1 MNPLSHYK
9 TWLFDLDGTL
19 TDPMVG
25 ITKSIQYALLRFD
38 IEVEDLNVLKP
49 FIGPPLLGSFQQF
62 YGFSESVAQQAITYY
77 REYFVEHGMY
87 ENELYAGITDLLT
100 LLKGQGNRL
109 LVATSKP
116 EIFAK
121 QIIEHF
127 NLSSY
132 FEYIGGSEL
141 DGVRSDKSELIA
153 HLVKTYNIDCSKAIM
168 VGDRKHDM
176 IGAVNN
182 GMAAVGVGYGYGDEQ
197 ELRSAGAAYY
207 MPTVSALHAACACV

>member
-1 MNPLSHYK
+1 MKPLSHYS

-25 ITKSIQYALLRFD
+25 ITKSIQYALRRFD
-38 IEVEDLNVLKP
+38 IEVGDLNVLKP
-49 FIGPPLLGSFQQF
+49 FIGPPLLGSFQEF
-62 YGFSESVAQQAITYY
+62 YRFTEGQAQQAVAYY

-100 LLKGQGNRL
+100 LLKGQGKRL

-116 EIFAK
+116 EVFAK
-121 QIIEHF
+121 KIVEHF
-127 NLSSY
+127 KIDTY

-153 HLVKTYNIDCSKAIM
+153 YLVKNHNIDCSQAIM
-168 VGDRKHDM
+168 VGDRKHDV

-182 GMAAVGVGYGYGDEQ
+182 GIPAIGVGYGYGDEQ
-197 ELRSAGAAYY
+197 ELRGAGAAYY
-207 MPTVSALHAACACV
+207 VPTVSALHTACIN